1 MGLRGSGA
9 AEGAEGGEALK
20 LDTLLLDS
28 TTRQATSTIGG
39 GQRDVH
45 IWSAS
50 RQAGRQQ
57 DGFTTIKRTHKC
69 RISKVHE
76 ECAG

>member
-45 IWSAS
+45 TRSAG
-50 RQAGRQQ
+50 RQAGPQQ
-57 DGFTTIKRTHKC
+57 LSEQQMQKSHKLA
-69 RISKVHE
+69 S
-76 ECAG
+76 